1 MRDFHVHTVFSDGK
15 NTPEEMVLAAMEKG
29 MSAIGF
35 SDHSYTFFDESYCI
49 PKEKIVPYR
58 TEIHRLKEKY
68 RGRIDIFCGI
78 EQDFFSTEATQGYD
92 YVIGSVHY
100 LKVENTYIPVD
111 ETPEILLDAAREH
124 FGGDLYALIALYFAE
139 AAQVV
144 EKTGADI
151 IGHFDL
157 IRKFNRGQKLFSE
170 SHPRYLAA
178 ARAAADRL
186 LQTGK
191 PFEINTGAIS
201 RGYQDEAY
209 PSDAMI
215 AYLQERGARLIPSS
229 DSHSAQTLC
238 FGFEKLPADC
248 TFQIE

>member
-15 NTPEEMVLAAMEKG
+15 NTPEEMVLAALEQG
-29 MSAIGF
+29 MTAIGF

-49 PKEKIVPYR
+49 PKGKIEPYKA
-58 TEIHRLKEKY
+58 EIHSLKEKY
-68 RGRIDIFCGI
+68 HGKIDIFCGI
-78 EQDFFSTEATQGYD
+78 EQDIYSAEPTEGYD
-92 YVIGSVHY
+92 YTIGSVHY
-100 LKVENTYIPVD
+100 LKVGDAYIPVD
-111 ETPEILLDAAREH
+111 ETPEILQDAAETY
-124 FGGDLYALIALYFAE
+124 FGGDLYALIELYFAE
-139 AAQVV
+139 VSQVV

-178 ARAAADRL
+178 AQAAADHL

-201 RGYQDEAY
+201 RGCQDEAY
-209 PSDAMI
+209 PSDAML
-215 AYLQERGARLIPSS
+215 AYLRERGAKFLPSS
-229 DSHSAQTLC
+229 DSHSASTLC
-238 FGFEKLPADC
+238 FGFEKIPSA
-248 TFQIE
+248 